1 MYIFLRTSCTCE
13 NLNLKPPRMEV
24 GGYSEFGL
32 TGKLG
37 SCPSSPQHQD
47 CKDSKS
53 AEVRLPDEVQPWL
66 QLIRETEQEEED
78 EFLLQVSDNLQT
90 EEEEEKILLL
100 ASEMF

>member
-1 MYIFLRTSCTCE
+1 MSSQVTSSSDDLFRE
-13 NLNLKPPRMEV
+13 YNVSMPRFAM
-24 GGYSEFGL
+24 
-32 TGKLG
+32 
-37 SCPSSPQHQD
+37 
-47 CKDSKS
+47 
-53 AEVRLPDEVQPWL
+53 PDEVQPWL